1 MLGLVLSLTGLSACY
16 ATDSTAEV
24 PDDETA
30 EPESAEPSTD
40 DCTLEA
46 VTVTGSAVPG
56 GVLTITAT
64 VVGTPE
70 ATTITVQGPEGDL
83 GAANEDGTFTIPTTV
98 AVLQAEEIEISV
110 STCDRVDVSVVAVD
124 WPEGDRVVVVYNP
137 EAEGSEAVAR
147 AYSEL
152 RSVPEDR
159 LCPVSS
165 TTDSTLAGADY
176 PAFVASVFAC
186 AAPWTEYIVPVWG
199 VPYKVSDRVA
209 DLASGGAATISL
221 DALLFGGLA
230 SVNITEI
237 TENPAYIQGDS
248 VDGVYK
254 DYKDIGRMRGR
265 MDVWLVAR
273 IDGASADAAI
283 ALIERTRLAEVAAAA
298 GTLDGIVYVDGNR
311 GDTPPAAYTPFGSY
325 EWGEWNMWGTR
336 NVFEEVG
343 LYDVVWDGNGEEFG
357 TAPAPTE
364 CPDALYYAGWYSYYN
379 YNDCFTWTTGAIGA
393 HLDSCSACD
402 IRNPGTWSGSALLDG
417 ITATFGAVNEPYV
430 AGMPE
435 YDQFYR
441 NLLQGANFGEAAYES
456 TVIAYWMMV
465 WVGDPLYRPYRN
477 NPPIE
482 RAI

>member
-1 MLGLVLSLTGLSACY
+1 MLGILLSLACLSACDG
-16 ATDSTAEV
+16 TGSN
-24 PDDETA
+24 DDEPA
-30 EPESAEPSTD
+30 EPDTALPSTE

-46 VTVTGSAVPG
+46 VTITGDPIPG
-56 GVLTITAT
+56 SVLTITPT
-64 VVGTPE
+64 VYGTPE
-70 ATTITVQGPEGDL
+70 ATTITVRGPEGDL
-83 GAANEDGTFTIPTTV
+83 GAVSDDGSFTIPTTV
-98 AVLQAEEIEISV
+98 SVLQAEEIEISV
-110 STCDRVDVSVVAVD
+110 STCNRVDVTVVAID

-147 AYSEL
+147 AYSEF
-152 RSVPEDR
+152 RAVPEER
-159 LCPVSS
+159 LCPVST
-165 TTDSTLAGADY
+165 TTDATLAGADY

-186 AAPWTEYIVPVWG
+186 GAPWTEYIVPVWG

-221 DALLFGGLA
+221 DALLFAGPA
-230 SVNITEI
+230 SVDITEI
-237 TENPAYIQGDS
+237 NKNPAYIQGDS
-248 VDGVYK
+248 AEF
-254 DYKDIGRMRGR
+254 DYNDYRDIGRLRGR

-273 IDGASADAAI
+273 IDGASAEAAI

-298 GTLDGIVYVDGNR
+298 GALEGIVYVDGNR
-311 GDTPPAAYTPFGSY
+311 GDTPPAPGTPFGSY

-336 NVFEEVG
+336 HVFEEVG
-343 LYDVVWDGNGEEFG
+343 LYDVIWDGNGEEFG

-465 WVGDPLYRPYRN
+465 WVGDPLYRPYRH
-477 NPPIE
+477 NPPIA